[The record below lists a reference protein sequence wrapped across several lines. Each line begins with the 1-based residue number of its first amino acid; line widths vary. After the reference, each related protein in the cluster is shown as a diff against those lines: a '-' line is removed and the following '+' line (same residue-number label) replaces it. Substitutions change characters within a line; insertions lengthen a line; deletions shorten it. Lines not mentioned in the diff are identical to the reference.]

1 MLSLT
6 SRWAETVHYHA
17 GYHEFM
23 QLTSVMLHLLAL
35 NTLTLLTES

>member
-1 MLSLT
+1 MLSLILC
-6 SRWAETVHYHA
+6 WAETVHYHP
-17 GYHEFM
+17 GYHEFV